1 MKRLLLLTAVALL
14 VSLPAFAQGSGAKA
28 SADKK
33 MSASGTVSAVSDS
46 SLTVKG
52 KDGEWTFAIDKNT
65 HVGVKGATKK
75 TSAAKDAK
83 QPLAI
88 TRYVKVG
95 DNVTVSYHE
104 AGGSKHAAD
113 VFVRTTA
120 PSLN

>member
-1 MKRLLLLTAVALL
+1 MKRFLLLAVAALL
-14 VSLPAFAQGSGAKA
+14 ISAPAFGQAKA

-33 MSASGTVSAVSDS
+33 MSASGTVSAVSAN

-52 KDGEWTFAIDKNT
+52 KDGEWTFAIDKST

-75 TSAAKDAK
+75 TAAAKDAK

-88 TRYVKVG
+88 TQYVKVG
-95 DNVTVSYHE
+95 DQVTVSYHE
-104 AGGSKHAAD
+104 AGGAKHAAD